1 MRIPD
6 PEAIEHAEAR
16 LADVQSALDEVRHM
30 LRAAAQVERTA
41 QKGVGTLRSVAT
53 TAAGSLLIVIV
64 IFVLRRR
71 HANDSVDAAQG
82 MNT

>member
-6 PEAIEHAEAR
+6 PEALEHAEAR
-16 LADVQSALDEVRHM
+16 LANVQSSLDEVRHM

-41 QKGVGTLRSVAT
+41 QKGVGTLRSVVT
-53 TAAGSLLIVIV
+53 TAAGSLLILIV
-64 IFVLRRR
+64 VMALRRR
-71 HANDSVDAAQG
+71 HAHDRVDTAQG